1 MGVLD
6 DLRKQS
12 AKQREGEDA
21 DRQREQERQEFYQQ
35 EIRPRLEQVYTYL
48 NELADHLN
56 YVKPDLK
63 FTYTLP
69 GGVKLESLKQDDYG
83 IEADSRDNMKK
94 VTFKCYC
101 HRDGEV
107 QLRIEGKKTVDK
119 LNEFMHQCR
128 LRYKT
133 SQNKDEKHNVIEAE
147 ITIENVVP
155 IIFQFV
161 ADIDN
166 GNIIL
171 WIRNFEKLGIR
182 KIMLLPRQANE
193 GMLDDLGKYI
203 VREVDRFMQLD
214 IDEES
219 KKELQKKLKQDQIR
233 RDLELKVIDQIRQ
246 EEDQKE
252 QEGKLSFKLKKQ
264 AQGVLEKVK
273 KKKE

>member
-12 AKQREGEDA
+12 AKQRESEDA
-21 DRQREQERQEFYQQ
+21 NRQREQEREEFYVQ

-48 NELADHLN
+48 NELAEQLN

-69 GGVKLESLKQDDYG
+69 GGVKLESLKQDEYG

-94 VTFKCYC
+94 ITFKCYC
-101 HRDGEV
+101 HTDGEV
-107 QLRIEGKKTVDK
+107 IFRVEGKKTMDK

-133 SQNKDEKHNVIEAE
+133 SQIKDEKQNVIEAE

-161 ADIDN
+161 ADIEN

-246 EEDQKE
+246 EEEQKE
-252 QEGKLSFKLKKQ
+252 QEGKLMFRIKKQ
-264 AQGVLEKVK
+264 AQDVLDKAK